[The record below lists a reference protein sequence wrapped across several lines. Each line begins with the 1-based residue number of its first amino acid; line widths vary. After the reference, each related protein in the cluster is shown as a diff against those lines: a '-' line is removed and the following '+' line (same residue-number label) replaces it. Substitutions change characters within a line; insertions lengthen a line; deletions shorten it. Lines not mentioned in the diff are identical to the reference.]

1 MVILKL
7 LTFILLLS
15 PYSIYA
21 GIEQAPPSFYSGTKK
36 AVWTDFI
43 EAKYELSFDSENE
56 VAISVS
62 TIEFEVIESG
72 FPIFD
77 VVGFPIR
84 ISMNGDTY
92 AQQEIRTPDRESIV
106 RIIDRELNPGRYTVE
121 IESIIAH
128 GVVYGDDTVS
138 VGFFMKDMRDRQFLE
153 RYIPS
158 NYEYDQ
164 YKMEVSLRILG
175 AKKIHRVFTNGKLI
189 KSSDNYFKYSY
200 PDYFTSSSIYIH
212 MVPVGKFD
220 VEEFRFKSKHLNG
233 RDFPV
238 TIYSKNHRLTKRT
251 KMEVVKVLRELEK
264 DYGPWPHPQL
274 TFYSDGKWKG
284 GMEYAGAATSGWFA
298 IGHELQHNYFARAV
312 MPANG
317 NAGWIDEAVAS
328 WRDFSTIHKFTH
340 FGSEEPDFFSMNLGN
355 QSVYNRKTDKRSYKD
370 GRSLM
375 YYLDSLLKE
384 VRGKSLKKFLK
395 IYFNKRKFSTVD
407 SEDFRLDLEKYYGQN
422 LETIFYKYVYGIGG
436 DPEHKGE
443 GPNPYHVP
451 LSDGELRALI

>member
-1 MVILKL
+1 MIFLQL
-7 LTFILLLS
+7 LIFILSLNTFS
-15 PYSIYA
+15 AQA

-84 ISMNGDTY
+84 ISMNGDIY

-106 RIIDRELNPGRYTVE
+106 RIIDRELSPGRYTVE

-128 GVVYGDDTVS
+128 GVVYGNDSVS

-175 AKKIHRVFTNGKLI
+175 AKKEHRLFTNGKLVE
-189 KSSDNYFKYSY
+189 SSHNYFKYSY
-200 PDYFTSSSIYIH
+200 PDYFTSSSLYIH
-212 MVPVGKFD
+212 MVPVEKFK
-220 VEEFRFKSKHLNG
+220 VQEFTYKSKLSNG

-238 TIYSKNHRLTKRT
+238 TIYSKNYSLTKRT
-251 KMEVVKVLRELEK
+251 KREVIKVLKELET
-264 DYGPWPHPQL
+264 DYGPWPHPGL
-274 TFYSDGKWKG
+274 VFYSDGKWRG
-284 GMEYAGAATSGWFA
+284 GMEYAGAGTSGWFA
-298 IGHELQHNYFARAV
+298 IGHELQHNYFARGV

-317 NAGWIDEAVAS
+317 DAGWIDEAVAS

-340 FGSEEPDFFSMNLGN
+340 FGSEEPNFSSMNLGN
-355 QSVYNRKTDKRSYKD
+355 QSVFNRKTDKRSYED
-370 GRSLM
+370 GRAFM
-375 YYLDSLLKE
+375 FYLDSILKE
-384 VRGKSLKKFLK
+384 RPEKSLKKFLR
-395 IYFNKRKFSTVD
+395 IYYNKRKFSTVD
-407 SEDFRLDLEKYYGQN
+407 QEDFRKDLEEYYGGS
-422 LETIFYKYVYGIGG
+422 LRDIFNQYIYGLG
-436 DPEHKGE
+436 DHSDSE
-443 GPNPYHVP
+443 GPNPFHSSI
-451 LSDGELRALI
+451 SDDELGELI